1 MFSDAFKG
9 NISESIPLNSLVIDA
24 KFGGD
29 PLTNFLIQSSQDYVH
44 SAV

>member
-24 KFGGD
+24 KFGDD

>member
-24 KFGGD
+24 KFGDD
-29 PLTNFLIQSSQDYVH
+29 PLTNFLIQNSQDYVH